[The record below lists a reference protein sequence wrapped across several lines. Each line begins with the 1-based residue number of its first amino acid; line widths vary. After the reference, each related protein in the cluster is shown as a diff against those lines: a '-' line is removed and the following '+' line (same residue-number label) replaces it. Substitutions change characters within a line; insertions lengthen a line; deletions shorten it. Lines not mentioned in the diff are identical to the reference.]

1 MYLMMDTKNNPADC
15 GSRGL
20 KPGKYDV
27 DLWFKGHSFLL
38 EDQLLLD
45 KTFTILHFCPRAIT

>member
-15 GSRGL
+15 ASCGL

-27 DLWFKGHSFLL
+27 DLWFKGHSFL

-45 KTFTILHFCPRAIT
+45 KTFTILHFCPRDIT